1 MIKDLQNLP
10 LLRDES
16 LYPLENPR
24 RLDSDPAMN
33 ISSHISSEMNFEDM
47 LRVKLEVLKREH
59 RDLDEAI
66 HALETSGRPDALTL
80 RRLKKQKL
88 ALKDQIV
95 KFEDQLI
102 PNIIA

>member
-1 MIKDLQNLP
+1 
-10 LLRDES
+10 
-16 LYPLENPR
+16 
-24 RLDSDPAMN
+24 MN
-33 ISSHISSEMNFEDM
+33 ISSHISSEMNFEDV
-47 LRVKLEVLKREH
+47 LRVRLEVLKREH

-66 HALETSGRPDALTL
+66 HVLETAGRPDPLTL

-88 ALKDQIV
+88 SLKDQIV